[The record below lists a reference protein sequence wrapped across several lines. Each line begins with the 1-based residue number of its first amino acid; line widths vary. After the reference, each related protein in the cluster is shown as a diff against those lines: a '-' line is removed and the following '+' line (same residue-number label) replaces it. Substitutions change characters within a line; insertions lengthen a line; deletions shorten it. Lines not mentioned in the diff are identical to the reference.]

1 MVTVNNRADGA
12 TIVFDGGPRDGE
24 TDTADHLAAVLG
36 TAAEGGVYQLTDAER
51 DGLRV
56 YRWQP
61 LDDASADAIV
71 RGDIRANQG
80 PER

>member
-1 MVTVNNRADGA
+1 MTTEAEQP
-12 TIVFDGGPRDGE
+12 TIRFEGGPRDGD
-24 TDTADHLAAVLG
+24 TDTADHLAAVIG
-36 TAAEGGVYQLTDAER
+36 TGAEGGVYQLTDAER

-61 LDDASADAIV
+61 LDDASADAII

-80 PER
+80 